1 MIREEIGMLIKT
13 LPLGHMEANCYV
25 VTDENTLECAV
36 IDPGD
41 EFNTVMDY
49 LEETKLTVRA
59 IFLTH
64 GHFDHTGAAAALH
77 EETGAPIFINKA
89 DFTDHPDSFRFMG
102 PKDTRFWSDG
112 DTVDVGAL
120 RFRVLETPGHSPGSV
135 TLKCQDALF
144 TGDTLFAGACGRT
157 DLPGGS
163 LEKLMMSLRR
173 LADMPGDYEVYPG
186 HMDPTTLDVEKATNY
201 YMRYAKGL

>member
-1 MIREEIGMLIKT
+1 MLIKT

-77 EETGAPIFINKA
+77 EETGAPIFIHKA

-186 HMDPTTLDVEKATNY
+186 HMDPTILDVEKATNY